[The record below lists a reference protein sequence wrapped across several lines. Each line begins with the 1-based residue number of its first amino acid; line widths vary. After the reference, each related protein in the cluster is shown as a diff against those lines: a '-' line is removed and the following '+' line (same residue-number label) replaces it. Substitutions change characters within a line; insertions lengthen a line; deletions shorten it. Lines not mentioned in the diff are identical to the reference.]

1 MTAAAGGAGAPFAL
15 EAVGICKRFGPV
27 LANDDVSMA
36 VERGSIHGVVGE
48 NGAGKSTLMRIVQ
61 GYYRA
66 DAGEIGIDGERVRI
80 ANTQQAIALGVGMV
94 HQHFMLVD
102 SFTVVEN
109 MALGAEGGFR
119 AAHGLAQARQA
130 LAALARDHDGLEAD
144 PDALVG
150 DLPVGVRQ
158 RVEIL
163 KALYRGA
170 RILILDEPTGALTPA
185 EADDLFGILRALR
198 ARGRTVVLITHKLR
212 EIMALCDRVTV
223 MRAGRVV
230 GHAEVADT
238 TADRLAETMVGRA
251 VPPGAR
257 GRASRPGRPL
267 LEVERLTVR
276 DRNGVARVRDV
287 SFSVRAGEIVGVA
300 GVAGNG
306 QSELLEAV
314 AGTLPVASGA
324 VRIDGEAAP
333 REGGAA
339 GAAAARGMGLA
350 HVPEDR
356 QRAGLVGEFDASE
369 NAVLGRH
376 RERRYNRG
384 PLMRRQAVIEDA
396 RRLMERFDVR
406 PLLPL
411 LAAAR
416 FSGGNQQKIVVG
428 REIARAPAVLLAGQP
443 TRGVDIGAAAFIHSR
458 LTALRDAGAAILLVS
473 VELDEIL
480 SLSDRILT
488 MFEGEIVGETAADES
503 DARVIGAA
511 MAGAAAR
518 PPGA

>member
-1 MTAAAGGAGAPFAL
+1 
-15 EAVGICKRFGPV
+15 
-27 LANDDVSMA
+27 
-36 VERGSIHGVVGE
+36 
-48 NGAGKSTLMRIVQ
+48 MRIVQ
-61 GYYRA
+61 GYYRGRCRRDRDRRRA
-66 DAGEIGIDGERVRI
+66 R
-80 ANTQQAIALGVGMV
+80 ANRQHATGHRALGVGMV

-119 AAHGLAQARQA
+119 AAHGLAQARRA

-170 RILILDEPTGALTPA
+170 RILILDERHRRADPRRGRQSVRHPA
-185 EADDLFGILRALR
+185 RLAR

-238 TADRLAETMVGRA
+238 TADRLAEAMVGRA
-251 VPPGAR
+251 VPPGAH

-276 DRNGVARVRDV
+276 DRNGVARVRNV

-314 AGTLPVASGA
+314 AGTLPRRFGRGA
-324 VRIDGEAAP
+324 HRRQD
-333 REGGAA
+333 R
-339 GAAAARGMGLA
+339 AARRRRRRRSRRARHGPGA
-350 HVPEDR
+350 CAGRPPARRPGGRVRR
-356 QRAGLVGEFDASE
+356 Q
-369 NAVLGRH
+369 
-376 RERRYNRG
+376 RERRPRAPSRA
-384 PLMRRQAVIEDA
+384 PLQPRPVDGGGRAVIEDA

-411 LAAAR
+411 LAAR
-416 FSGGNQQKIVVG
+416 
-428 REIARAPAVLLAGQP
+428 AVLRRQSAEDRGG
-443 TRGVDIGAAAFIHSR
+443 TRESPAPRRCCSR
-458 LTALRDAGAAILLVS
+458 ASRRGGWTSAPPRS
-473 VELDEIL
+473 
-480 SLSDRILT
+480 S
-488 MFEGEIVGETAADES
+488 TAA
-503 DARVIGAA
+503 
-511 MAGAAAR
+511 
-518 PPGA
+518 